1 MPNDRVVLG
10 DPLKIVDEQSFGHG
24 RSSSVLWLGQRKFGQ
39 VDFDKLSHRVSVET
53 AAFLGAVLALEQEAY
68 AETGTYLAAE
78 TIFSMALKRSP
89 SFERRF
95 GVGPEVTASA

>member
-1 MPNDRVVLG
+1 M
-10 DPLKIVDEQSFGHG
+10 KIVDGQSFGRG
-24 RSSSVLWLGQRKFGQ
+24 RSISDVWLGERKFGQ
-39 VDFDKLSHRVSVET
+39 VDFDNLLHRESLET

-68 AETGTYLAAE
+68 AETGTYLTAE
-78 TIFSMALKRSP
+78 TIFSMALKRNP